1 MESKVAHGP
10 NEMILFLDFDG
21 VLHPTWTPSPREG
34 YWLPYNGPMFTS
46 AHVLAEILRP
56 YRDQIDI
63 VISSTWGASRSLDA
77 LKALLPDELA
87 ERVNDAVYHQL
98 PPLDDLARGHEIDS
112 RYAEIAY
119 YLTATHYTGKW
130 LALDDD
136 DDGWPPEQQNH
147 LVHADRDLGSEPV
160 QQRLRDALHEQ
171 LGHMPIGD
179 SPGPRES
186 AGRLNPRRSR

>member
-1 MESKVAHGP
+1 MESNAAYGP

-56 YRDQIDI
+56 YRNQIDI
-63 VISSTWGASRSLDA
+63 VISSTWGASRSLDE
-77 LKALLPDELA
+77 LKALLPAELA
-87 ERVNDAVYHQL
+87 ERVNDAVHHQL
-98 PPLDDLARGHEIDS
+98 PPLDDFARGHEIDS

-119 YLTATHYTGKW
+119 YLRTQRPDHTDHW

-136 DDGWPPEQQNH
+136 DDGWPTEQRHH
-147 LVHADRDLGSEPV
+147 LVHAERDLGHMV
-160 QQRLRDALHEQ
+160 TQLRLRDALALQ
-171 LGHMPIGD
+171 IIPTSTD
-179 SPGPRES
+179 S
-186 AGRLNPRRSR
+186 